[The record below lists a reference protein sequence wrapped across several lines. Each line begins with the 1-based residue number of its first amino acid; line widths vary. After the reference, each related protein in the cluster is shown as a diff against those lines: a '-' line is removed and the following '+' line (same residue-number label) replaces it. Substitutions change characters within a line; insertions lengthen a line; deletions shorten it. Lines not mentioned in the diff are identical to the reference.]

1 MQAVG
6 LITEYNPL
14 HNGHLYHLRQ
24 AKKLT
29 QADCSVVVMS
39 GNWLQRG
46 EPALLD
52 KWTRTQLAL
61 EAGVDLVVE
70 LPVFYATQPAHLFAR
85 GGVEILTA
93 LGCESLVF
101 GTEHP
106 ELDFERLLTALPK
119 TKAAFKHYNATYA
132 SQFNSALQQTTGVS
146 LTHANDML
154 SFCYYL
160 ANQQFGEQLRLVPIK
175 RQVAVH
181 SDDEIQPASA
191 FASGTAIRTAAMLKK
206 WDQVQAVVPAQT
218 LKQLQTQRLQTW
230 DDFWPYLQYQLLTAS
245 VTQTHQID
253 QMAEGLEYR
262 MKEMVQAATSFE
274 DLMTRAKSKRYTYTR
289 LQRVATAALLQLT
302 AAEVQTAQ
310 MHNYV
315 RVLGFSPAGQAYL
328 HQVKKQLSLPLY
340 TKINKELRLHGLAL
354 DYRAGRVYELV
365 TGQSQDLYRRPIRVL
380 E

>member
-106 ELDFERLLTALPK
+106 ELNFERLLTALPK

-160 ANQQFGEQLRLVPIK
+160 ANQHFGEQLKLVPIK

-262 MKEMVQAATSFE
+262 MKETVQAATSFE

-310 MHNYV
+310 THNYV
-315 RVLGFSPAGQAYL
+315 RVLGCSPAGQAYL
-328 HQVKKQLSLPLY
+328 HQVKKHLSLPLY
-340 TKINKELRLHGLAL
+340 TKINKDLRLHGLAL

-365 TGQSQDLYRRPIRVL
+365 TGQSQDLYRHPLRVL

>member
-6 LITEYNPL
+6 MITEYNPL
-14 HNGHLYHLRQ
+14 HNGHLYHLKQ
-24 AKKLT
+24 AKALT
-29 QADCSVVVMS
+29 GADCSVVVMS

-61 EAGVDLVVE
+61 AAGVDLVVE
-70 LPVFYATQPAHLFAR
+70 LPVFYAAQPAHLFAQ

-106 ELDFERLLTALPK
+106 ELDFEQLMTALPK
-119 TKAAFKHYNATYA
+119 TQAAFKRYNATYA
-132 SQFNSALQQTTGVS
+132 TQFNTALQETTGVS
-146 LTHANDML
+146 LTQANDML

-160 ANQQFGEQLRLVPIK
+160 ANQHLGQQLKLVPIK
-175 RQVAVH
+175 RQVATH
-181 SDDEIQPASA
+181 NDELIRLDSD
-191 FASGTAIRTAAMLKK
+191 FASGTAIRAAAMAGK
-206 WDQVQAVVPAQT
+206 WDQVQSVVPAQT
-218 LKQLQTQRLQTW
+218 LKTLQSQRLQTW
-230 DDFWPYLQYQLLTAS
+230 DDFWPYLQYQLMTAA

-262 MKEMVQAATSFE
+262 MKEVAQSATSFN
-274 DLMTRAKSKRYTYTR
+274 DLMRRAKSKRYTYTR

-310 MHNYV
+310 AHNYV
-315 RVLGFSPAGQAYL
+315 RVLGFNATGQAYL
-328 HQVKKQLSLPLY
+328 HQVKKHLSLSLY
-340 TKINKELRLHGLAL
+340 TKITKDLRLHGLAL

-365 TGQSQDLYRRPIRVL
+365 NGQSQDLYRRPIMFSR
-380 E
+380 